1 MAAPLRREL
10 GQRKLG
16 TMSETMQAGSVVAEP
31 MKIEPVVLEG
41 GDVRL
46 EPLREQHEAALAE
59 VLDPTLTQWFT
70 KPMLT
75 RMDVHDFIVEAL
87 AAEKAGSALPFATIA
102 KSTGKV
108 IGSTR
113 FGAIDRANRHV
124 EIGWTLV
131 ARPFQRSAA
140 NTQAK
145 LLMLAHAFER
155 WGCIRVE
162 FKTDSLNIQSRTAL
176 TRLGATEEGIF
187 RNHMICASG
196 RIRHSVYFSIT
207 VEEWPAVKQRLIRR
221 IAAGGHGHAFAGAS

>member
-1 MAAPLRREL
+1 MT
-10 GQRKLG
+10 Q
-16 TMSETMQAGSVVAEP
+16 TTVASPATTEP
-31 MKIEPVVLEG
+31 MKVEPVVLEG

-46 EPLREQHEAALAE
+46 EPLGEKHEAGLAA
-59 VLDPTLTQWFT
+59 VLDPALTQWFT

-75 RMDVHDFIVEAL
+75 RADVRDFIAEAL
-87 AAEKAGSALPFATIA
+87 AAEKAGRALPFATIQR
-102 KSTGKV
+102 STGAV

-113 FGAIDRANRHV
+113 FGNIDRANRHV

-131 ARPFQRSAA
+131 ARPFQRSAI

-145 LLMLAHAFER
+145 LLMMTHAFER

-207 VEEWPAVKQRLIRR
+207 AEEWPAVKQRLIRR
-221 IAAGGHGHAFAGAS
+221 IAAGGHGHASSSAS